1 MSSAR
6 FTATFVGSIA
16 APSVAIPAV
25 SLAGESSITVEA
37 AGLYTLT
44 GRGGPPRRE
53 LLWVRDLNGDQIGVV
68 S

>member
-6 FTATFVGSIA
+6 FTAALYVPPPPEVEI
-16 APSVAIPAV
+16 PVVELVATSA
-25 SLAGESSITVEA
+25 ITVEP
-37 AGLYTLT
+37 GGIYTLT

>member
-6 FTATFVGSIA
+6 FTAAVRTPPVPEA
-16 APSVAIPAV
+16 VIPATALV
-25 SLAGESSITVEA
+25 SESAITFTP
-37 AGLYTLT
+37 GGIYTLT

>member
-6 FTATFVGSIA
+6 FTAAVQSPPVPEA
-16 APSVAIPAV
+16 VIPATELV
-25 SLAGESSITVEA
+25 GESSITVA
-37 AGLYTLT
+37 PAGIYTLT